1 MITILV
7 SSVLLGL
14 VLKLAWAALSLSAKF
29 IAVALYLV
37 AVYVT
42 ADFLLKAPG
51 TYPTPKEVRV
61 DNRLRHTKHLKG
73 AD

>member
-1 MITILV
+1 MVPIIV
-7 SSVLLGL
+7 SSVLFGL

-42 ADFLLKAPG
+42 ADFFLKAPG
-51 TYPTPKEVRV
+51 TYPTPKGVRV
-61 DNRLRHTKHLKG
+61 DNRIRDRRHVKRI
-73 AD
+73 D